1 MNQDN
6 KPHDVQA
13 EEVARSIANS
23 LLQSFEPAVASVIL
37 TTALAFIF
45 KCTFEQNGAS
55 AYEMSEHLKYNFI
68 ETTKGMRKA
77 TIQ

>member
-13 EEVARSIANS
+13 EEAARSIANS
-23 LLQSFEPAVASVIL
+23 LLSSFDPAVASVIL
-37 TTALAFIF
+37 TTALAFVF
-45 KCTFEQNGAS
+45 KCTFEQKGAS
-55 AYEMSEHLKYNFI
+55 PYEFSEHIKYNFI
-68 ETTKGMRKA
+68 ETANGMRKA

>member
-37 TTALAFIF
+37 TTALAFISNAHSSRMVRRPM
-45 KCTFEQNGAS
+45 KCPNT
-55 AYEMSEHLKYNFI
+55 
-68 ETTKGMRKA
+68 
-77 TIQ
+77 